1 MEQVNEAAVE
11 QQPSGG
17 KRLKKRE
24 YKKICLIPVVL
35 VVLLAAAYV
44 GLCAYAHGQTV
55 FYPNY
60 DINGMDMSGMTADEA
75 QSVLERNFPAQIVSV
90 KNADGGDVLAE
101 LTLADLGVTAEA
113 VDGWAEG
120 AMWRQQLQP
129 FFKKG
134 WLYAG
139 ALFDFHRQGYVG
151 YCEVPAETAE
161 AVAAELKAEF
171 YIEPVHA
178 AYALQDTAVSITV
191 PADGRALDAA
201 VLAEELRTAGSVAY
215 GPRDVFITFETLT
228 ADRITAQ
235 EIHDALAGEMKNA
248 GYDKATDSITTEAV
262 GVSFS
267 AAAAQQAMDKAEP
280 GSTIAVPAVITRPE
294 VTAAELEALLFRDIL
309 GEYTTSVSGTAARTT
324 NVQLSA
330 ASINGYVMNAGDVF
344 SYNEAVGK
352 RTAANGYQAAPAYVK
367 GETVDEIGGGIC
379 QTSSTL
385 YYACLLGNLE
395 ITERYAH
402 RYAPGYVPLGID
414 ATVSWGGP
422 DYKFTNDTLYPIR
435 IETAYEKNKLTVRI
449 RGTNLDGT
457 YAKMTSEYL
466 GKTDWTTVYQEDPS
480 VAPGTQVV
488 KTEPYTGH
496 KAKTYHTIYA
506 ADGTVIDS
514 HYEATS
520 DYKVRNKV
528 ILVAPGELPGT
539 TPAAGGAVIPVT
551 PAPADPTLTEET
563 PPTVIPMEPEEVASD
578 PIIVIPEAPPEE
590 SGEEVP
596 VIFAE

>member
-1 MEQVNEAAVE
+1 MEQVNEAVVE

-17 KRLKKRE
+17 KRLKKKER
-24 YKKICLIPVVL
+24 KKIRLIPVVL

-44 GLCAYAHGQTV
+44 GLCAYAHSQTV

-75 QSVLERNFPAQIVSV
+75 RAVLERDFPAQVVSV
-90 KNADGGDVLAE
+90 KNADGGEVLAE
-101 LTLADLGVTAEA
+101 VTLADLGVTAET
-113 VDGWAEG
+113 VTGWAND
-120 AMWRQQLQP
+120 AMYHQQSKP
-129 FFKKG
+129 FLMKG

-139 ALFDFHRQGYVG
+139 AFFDFQRQGYVG
-151 YCEVPAETAE
+151 SCEVAPETAE
-161 AVAAELKAEF
+161 AVAAEVKADL

-178 AYALQDTAVSITV
+178 AYELKDASVSVTV
-191 PADGRALDAA
+191 AADGRALDAA
-201 VLAEELRTAGSVAY
+201 ALAEDLRTAGSIAF
-215 GPRDVFITFETLT
+215 GPREVFVTFETLT
-228 ADRITAQ
+228 ADRVTAQ
-235 EIHDALAGEMKNA
+235 DIHDALAGEMRNA
-248 GYDKATDSITTEAV
+248 GYDKETDSITPEV
-262 GVSFS
+262 LGVDFS
-267 AAAAQQAMDKAEP
+267 AAAAQQAMDKAEA
-280 GSTIAVPAVITRPE
+280 GSTIDFPAVITRPE
-294 VTAAELEALLFRDIL
+294 VTAAELKALLFRDIL
-309 GEYTTSVSGTAARTT
+309 GEYTTSVSGTAARKN

-330 ASINGYVMNAGDVF
+330 AAINGYVMNSGDVF
-344 SYNEAVGK
+344 SYNEAVGQ

-385 YYACLLGNLE
+385 YYACLLGDLE

-435 IETAYEKNKLTVRI
+435 IETLYEKSKLTVRI
-449 RGTNLDGT
+449 YGTNLDGT

-466 GKTDWTTVYQEDPS
+466 GKTDWTTVYQEDAS

-528 ILVAPGELPGT
+528 VLVAPGELPGSA
-539 TPAAGGAVIPVT
+539 PATGGAVIPAAPTT
-551 PAPADPTLTEET
+551 PNLPAET
-563 PPTVIPMEPEEVASD
+563 PPAVIPMEPEEVTGE
-578 PIIVIPEAPPEE
+578 PIIVIPDAPPEE
-590 SGEEVP
+590 SYEETP
-596 VIFAE
+596 IIFAE